1 MTDQLNADNLMVNKR
16 VDAMAKDQEETPDT
30 QPDLQHMVTFRLS
43 RLHARLTAQATKIL
57 KESAGI
63 SLMQWRVFVMIESRG
78 TITPAEIVRQT
89 DLDKSQL
96 SRAVKS
102 MVERGLITSETRES
116 DQRAHSLAFTS
127 KGLEV
132 FEQARPYMRD
142 RQARLLNALSAQERE
157 ALFAAFQ
164 KLDAVA
170 DDLEAEL

>member
-1 MTDQLNADNLMVNKR
+1 
-16 VDAMAKDQEETPDT
+16 MAKDQQKTP
-30 QPDLQHMVTFRLS
+30 QIPIDLQHMVTFRLS

-63 SLMQWRVFVMIESRG
+63 SLMQWRIFVMLESRG

-102 MVERGLITSETRES
+102 MVERGLITSETSES
-116 DQRAHSLAFTS
+116 DLRAHSLAFTE
-127 KGLEV
+127 KGLEI
-132 FEQARPYMRD
+132 FERARPYMRE
-142 RQARLLNALSAQERE
+142 RQSRLLNALSKPEQD

-164 KLDAVA
+164 KLDAVF